1 MWNPIARVAA
11 LGLSLRPLPPLS
23 IAVGARLTWV
33 RMGQD
38 IRRYVAVEDPAARRV
53 LNDPLSWQLNCCS
66 CLLANSPPRVQR
78 YHVLDVVLLIC
89 ALRVDFLANVSDLH
103 RFAHSV
109 DALGG
114 RANVTIMRLIVRLGR
129 DERPWPLITPDGCS
143 NEGGTR
149 HQNRL
154 QHGELQT

>member
-1 MWNPIARVAA
+1 MESNREGCSTWPQSAPTAPTVHSGRSAPHLGAYGSRHPSLCCGRRPGRSPCAQRSTQLAA
-11 LGLSLRPLPPLS
+11 QLRS
-23 IAVGARLTWV
+23 
-33 RMGQD
+33 
-38 IRRYVAVEDPAARRV
+38 
-53 LNDPLSWQLNCCS
+53 S